1 MLVFNSLGVFM
12 WDIMLRLYCSFF
24 FIAQPTCQYL
34 ARLVGRLYDLLT
46 FWNDRAAVNAGLR

>member
-1 MLVFNSLGVFM
+1 MQVFSSVFHVRYHVKT
-12 WDIMLRLYCSFF
+12 LLQLF

-34 ARLVGRLYDLLT
+34 ARLVGRLYVLLT